1 MLAKTSAFLI
11 WAAVAGAAVFW
22 GLRLSG
28 NAPEAPAHAQ
38 PAPVATVVRSDL
50 GRLLGPDLALPSTG
64 LQAPPADA
72 QQGRFQLLG
81 VIAAGSGGGAGS
93 AGWATLAVDGKP
105 PRTFRVGSAVDDSSV
120 LQKVSARGV
129 EIGPRGGAPLVTLQ
143 LSPLAPAA
151 TGRPGGAGPAP
162 AALAPSVAAPA
173 AWVPA
178 PAPALARPA
187 PGNAGLPP
195 GAVSGLVPDAGPGAV
210 PGTEG
215 PPRSEALR
223 RPNPVNR

>member
-22 GLRLSG
+22 GLHLSG
-28 NAPEAPAHAQ
+28 SAPEAPAHAQ

-50 GRLLGPDLALPSTG
+50 GRLLGPDPASPSAES
-64 LQAPPADA
+64 QAPLAVA
-72 QQGRFQLLG
+72 QQSRFQLLG
-81 VIAAGSGGGAGS
+81 VIAAGSGGS

-105 PRTFRVGSAVDDSSV
+105 PRTFRVGSAVDGSSV

-129 EIGPRGGAPLVTLQ
+129 EIGPRGGAPVVTLQ

-162 AALAPSVAAPA
+162 AALLTGAAI
-173 AWVPA
+173 
-178 PAPALARPA
+178 
-187 PGNAGLPP
+187 
-195 GAVSGLVPDAGPGAV
+195 GAVPGAV
-210 PGTEG
+210 PGAAPGAVPGAEV
-215 PPRSEALR
+215 PPPSEALR
-223 RPNPVNR
+223 RPSPINR

>member
-22 GLRLSG
+22 GLHLSG
-28 NAPEAPAHAQ
+28 SAPEAPPHAQ

-50 GRLLGPDLALPSTG
+50 GRLLGPDPASPSAES
-64 LQAPPADA
+64 QAPLAVA
-72 QQGRFQLLG
+72 QQSRFQLLG
-81 VIAAGSGGGAGS
+81 VIAAGSGGS

-105 PRTFRVGSAVDDSSV
+105 PRTFRVGSAVDGSSV

-129 EIGPRGGAPLVTLQ
+129 EIGPRGGAPVVTLQ

-162 AALAPSVAAPA
+162 AALLTGAAI
-173 AWVPA
+173 
-178 PAPALARPA
+178 
-187 PGNAGLPP
+187 
-195 GAVSGLVPDAGPGAV
+195 GAVPGAV
-210 PGTEG
+210 PGTVPGAEV
-215 PPRSEALR
+215 PPPSEALR
-223 RPNPVNR
+223 RPSPINR